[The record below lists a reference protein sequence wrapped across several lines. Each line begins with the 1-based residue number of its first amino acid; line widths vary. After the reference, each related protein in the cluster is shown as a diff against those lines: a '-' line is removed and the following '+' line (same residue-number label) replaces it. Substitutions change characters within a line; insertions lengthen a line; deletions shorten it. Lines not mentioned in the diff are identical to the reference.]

1 MISGL
6 NVTDALGLIHA
17 HGGQL
22 AKFLYDKYKFW
33 HKFLLEWVNSAGI
46 DHKVGVQALNAFYTH
61 IASILKDKTP
71 ETGDN
76 VFLVSICI

>member
-1 MISGL
+1 MVC
-6 NVTDALGLIHA
+6 NVTAALGLIQA

-33 HKFLLEWVNSAGI
+33 HEFLLKWVNSAGR
-46 DHKVGVQALNAFYTH
+46 DHKAGVQALDAFYTH

-71 ETGDN
+71 ETGN
-76 VFLVSICI
+76 SVFLVSICI